1 MTNVQ
6 TCATYR
12 EQLRHALEK
21 TIIQTSQG
29 SIVDME
35 AVITCF
41 RSARKAGSFVYFIGN
56 GGSAGIAMHMTAD
69 FLKNGQMRTVSMHNP
84 TTLTCLGNDF
94 GIESIFSKQLE
105 LLARAGDLM
114 VAISSS
120 GNSPNILRGIETAK
134 ENGAQVIT
142 LTGFREDNKARQM
155 GNYNIYVPS
164 MEYGIVESVHNI
176 ILQQTVDILM
186 EENKGEQGA

>member
-6 TCATYR
+6 ACVTYR

-69 FLKNGQMRTVSMHNP
+69 FLKNGQ
-84 TTLTCLGNDF
+84 
-94 GIESIFSKQLE
+94 GIYLSE
-105 LLARAGDLM
+105 
-114 VAISSS
+114 
-120 GNSPNILRGIETAK
+120 
-134 ENGAQVIT
+134 
-142 LTGFREDNKARQM
+142 KARKKFIIAYEKKIQSISRNGHTYRHLLEM
-155 GNYNIYVPS
+155 QAVSYA
-164 MEYGIVESVHNI
+164 EAVHKEDASCY
-176 ILQQTVDILM
+176 QPFRWR
-186 EENKGEQGA
+186 